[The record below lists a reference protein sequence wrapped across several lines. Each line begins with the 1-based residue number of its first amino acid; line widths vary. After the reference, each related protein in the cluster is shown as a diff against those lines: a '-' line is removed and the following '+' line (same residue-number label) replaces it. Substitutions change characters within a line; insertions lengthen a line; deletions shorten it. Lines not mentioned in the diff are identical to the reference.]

1 MFVINTEALVNLLG
15 LVQSDSDS
23 SHMGIVPF
31 GKAMCRSDVFI
42 VLCFL
47 LSKVVLVF
55 FEKVFIAI
63 YPLIFT

>member
-1 MFVINTEALVNLLG
+1 MINTVALVNLLG

-42 VLCFL
+42 VLCFC
-47 LSKVVLVF
+47 LVKLFQYF
-55 FEKVFIAI
+55 FEKVFIAT